1 MTIGGIAMSKKLTI
15 LTVTSLIAFGLVSYC
30 YAQEK
35 SPGRSEKPAS
45 NAVAANDSEDKE
57 ARFQAFA
64 KTLSNVQ
71 LVGMFTVDGKK
82 MNDLNEERYEI
93 KKAEKLPGDDDLWGL
108 EARIHYGKH
117 DVTVPMVIT
126 VKWADKTPVIVM
138 DQLFIPGLGTFSAR
152 VVFHDGKY
160 AGTWT
165 HGEKGGHLF
174 GRLEPLSK

>member
-1 MTIGGIAMSKKLTI
+1 MSKNL
-15 LTVTSLIAFGLVSYC
+15 AFLSAVSSVLFGFQLVGL
-30 YAQEK
+30 AQEK
-35 SPGRSEKPAS
+35 SPANTEKPALVQEVS
-45 NAVAANDSEDKE
+45 KE
-57 ARFQAFA
+57 SIAQDPRFESFA

-71 LVGMFTVDGKK
+71 LVGLFTVDGKK
-82 MNDLNEERYEI
+82 MNDLTEERYEI
-93 KKAEKLPGDDDLWGL
+93 KKAEKLPGDDDLWAL
-108 EARIHYGKH
+108 EARIKYGKH
-117 DVTVPMVIT
+117 DVVVPMVIT

-174 GRLEPLSK
+174 GRLEPMKNE

>member
-1 MTIGGIAMSKKLTI
+1 MALC
-15 LTVTSLIAFGLVSYC
+15 VVAFGLVSSC
-30 YAQEK
+30 YSQDKTA
-35 SPGRSEKPAS
+35 GNSEKPAS
-45 NAVAANDSEDKE
+45 TTVPAKESDDRE
-57 ARFQAFA
+57 ARFQALA

-82 MNDLNEERYEI
+82 MNDLSEERYEI

-108 EARIHYGKH
+108 EARINYGKH
-117 DVTVPMVIT
+117 DVTVPMVVT
-126 VKWADKTPVIVM
+126 VKWAGKTPVIVM

-174 GRLEPLSK
+174 GRLEPMSKQ

>member
-1 MTIGGIAMSKKLTI
+1 MFKNLPFLGAGITAL
-15 LTVTSLIAFGLVSYC
+15 FGFALASR
-30 YAQEK
+30 AQDK
-35 SPGRSEKPAS
+35 SPPAPEKPS
-45 NAVAANDSEDKE
+45 SVQEVNKE
-57 ARFQAFA
+57 TITQDPRFESFA

-71 LVGMFTVDGKK
+71 LVGLFTVDGKK
-82 MNDLNEERYEI
+82 MNDLTEERYEI
-93 KKAEKLPGDDDLWGL
+93 KKAEKLPGDDDLWAL
-108 EARIHYGKH
+108 EARINYGKH

-174 GRLEPLSK
+174 GRLEPMKKE